1 MRGRHHLGE
10 LRRPVLGQSLQ
21 RVVPVGRVWT
31 QARRGLRVQERHQ
44 LQVLRHRKVA
54 VLLEHCRRR
63 DASLQLVPLP
73 AQIRRLRRLSRMDRQ
88 TLMTITAV
96 GALAFAASWGIPTLM
111 ERAAQDEA
119 LRELSRLVRSA
130 SVYYVKPRIQPGTP
144 ERAACSFPQGEIRTT
159 RALSCC
165 DPSVTDGQGR
175 CDVQKI
181 EWNRSLW
188 STLRWR
194 LNEPHQFVYE
204 YKASGAMGAA
214 TLEVTAFGDQD
225 CDGVYSTFRFTARG
239 SDQAKSDDCILTDPP
254 QFEAIN
260 PGE

>member
-1 MRGRHHLGE
+1 
-10 LRRPVLGQSLQ
+10 
-21 RVVPVGRVWT
+21 
-31 QARRGLRVQERHQ
+31 
-44 LQVLRHRKVA
+44 
-54 VLLEHCRRR
+54 
-63 DASLQLVPLP
+63 
-73 AQIRRLRRLSRMDRQ
+73 MDRQ

-130 SVYYVKPRIQPGTP
+130 SVYYVKPRLQPGTP
-144 ERAACSFPQGEIRTT
+144 ERAACRFPQGEIRTT

-214 TLEVTAFGDQD
+214 TLEVTAYGDQD